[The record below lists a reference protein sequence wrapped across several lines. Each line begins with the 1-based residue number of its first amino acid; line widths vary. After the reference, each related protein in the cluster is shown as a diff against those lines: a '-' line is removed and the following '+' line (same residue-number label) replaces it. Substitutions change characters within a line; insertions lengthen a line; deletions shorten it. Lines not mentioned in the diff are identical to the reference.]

1 MAAAVVRGIGGGL
14 GRSLREL
21 RVHLCQRS
29 AGSRGAREFI
39 EQHYVTLKQANPDFP
54 ILIRECSGVQ
64 PRLWARYEFGK
75 EKSVSLHNLSV
86 DEVAKALE
94 NIVKGKI
101 RRAGYIIWEKVDDAA
116 DGELNTEA
124 SCGCRAMSS
133 SARTRSW
140 SSGVLWC
147 CSRVWCPPCLTKST
161 ATCVR

>member
-64 PRLWARYEFGK
+64 PRLWARYVPFK
-75 EKSVSLHNLSV
+75 YW
-86 DEVAKALE
+86 KA
-94 NIVKGKI
+94 VMRSPQMYSPCKQ
-101 RRAGYIIWEKVDDAA
+101 
-116 DGELNTEA
+116 EA
-124 SCGCRAMSS
+124 
-133 SARTRSW
+133 
-140 SSGVLWC
+140 
-147 CSRVWCPPCLTKST
+147 P
-161 ATCVR
+161 